1 LLLVLGGEWVKT
13 AIADQPW
20 CTQRFAHLSLVGVST
35 GTVADEPPV
44 TTTTTT
50 VPEGPLTVLGA
61 AALCTAA
68 ISALLGRA

>member
-1 LLLVLGGEWVKT
+1 LEASGVKT

-50 VPEGPLTVLGA
+50 VAEGPLTVLGA